1 MTEVEMRQRG
11 IFGASWQKVAK
22 ENEKWVISSFFII
35 GFLSVFVVSID
46 NYVILSNV
54 RFFYQ
59 CKALRFEEIA
69 GRQGWYI
76 VLLALQKVF
85 FLLVYLYFNPS
96 SAEANKFFECVW
108 PFVGLVL
115 KGLKAWTY
123 EESMTQMLFYYM
135 AISNTNV

>member
-85 FLLVYLYFNPS
+85 FLLVYLYFNPL
-96 SAEANKFFECVW
+96 SANPSKWSATLKY
-108 PFVGLVL
+108 FVGWSQQIFWVRLTICRA
-115 KGLKAWTY
+115 GA
-123 EESMTQMLFYYM
+123 
-135 AISNTNV
+135 

>member
-1 MTEVEMRQRG
+1 MRQRG

-76 VLLALQKVF
+76 VLLALQKFF
-85 FLLVYLYFNPS
+85 FLLVYLYFNPL
-96 SAEANKFFECVW
+96 SANPSKWSAT
-108 PFVGLVL
+108 L
-115 KGLKAWTY
+115 K
-123 EESMTQMLFYYM
+123 
-135 AISNTNV
+135 